1 MSLQWHLLENI
12 FSCALQYSDVRPC
25 EFPGVPVRFR
35 ALSLH
40 PNQPLLDIISQLRVI
55 LCIRYGLE
63 SAFVVDL
70 SSPYILNVPNWPLLD
85 ICLSFE

>member
-63 SAFVVDL
+63 SDFFVDF
-70 SSPYILNVPNWPLLD
+70 SILCVFNIIVSNQA
-85 ICLSFE
+85 